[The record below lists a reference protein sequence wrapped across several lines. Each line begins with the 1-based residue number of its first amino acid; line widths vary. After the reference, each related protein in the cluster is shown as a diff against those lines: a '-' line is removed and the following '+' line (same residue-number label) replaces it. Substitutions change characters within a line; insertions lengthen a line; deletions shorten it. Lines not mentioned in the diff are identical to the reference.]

1 MIFTESD
8 EGRWN
13 IGASEEG
20 DWFLKKEKF
29 KIKYHPEHTATVVCM
44 VASCEYES
52 SVVSIIVQIRKIKA
66 KYKKEEYEYAIKTI
80 LSDKILLKYF
90 GIEELE
96 IPF

>member
-1 MIFTESD
+1 MIFIESD

-13 IGASEEG
+13 IDSSGEG
-20 DWFLKKEKF
+20 DWCLKKEKF

-44 VASCEYES
+44 IASCEYEG
-52 SVVSIIVQIRKIKA
+52 SVVSIIVQIRNIDA
-66 KYKKEEYEYAIKTI
+66 EYKRDEYEYAIKTI